1 MKGKWA
7 SQQKDVNVIY
17 NFEAEEDILKCC
29 YSQNNWIILTQTA
42 ASYIWHLYSDH
53 WDYV

>member
-1 MKGKWA
+1 MGFPTKRRECNL
-7 SQQKDVNVIY
+7 Q
-17 NFEAEEDILKCC
+17 FEAEEDILKCC